1 MSRILVTLV
10 YERKIGS
17 MLRKA
22 VLSCMA
28 DRANDDGSGIWLSKG
43 RIADEIEASRRSVI
57 TAIQGL
63 VDDGLLIDHGLRKA
77 GSTHEYSIHVETLAD
92 MPRHERTQGGCEN
105 LHTPDPVKDVHG
117 GVKEV
122 HRGCEAASHKPSYNR
137 PEPTPNGVNAR
148 ETRKPPKAKKV
159 TKRGSRIAETW
170 APTPVDYAHASKK
183 GLNPQ
188 EINHEAD
195 QFRDYHIAKGT
206 ISKDWAASWRT
217 WCRNAVKWKSERK
230 PATRADRHAERAA
243 VFAEVAHEFDHGA
256 VPGRSGEELHQ
267 THAQASHSDAGSQA
281 TLIDADGVELVWD
294 GGTSDRAA

>member
-1 MSRILVTLV
+1 MSRKLVTLV

-63 VDDGLLIDHGLRKA
+63 VDDGILIDNGLRRA
-77 GSTHEYSIHVETLAD
+77 GSTHDYSIRVETLLA
-92 MPRHERTQGGCEN
+92 MPEHDRTKGGCEK
-105 LHTPDPVKDVHG
+105 LHTPDPVKHVHG

-137 PEPTPNGVNAR
+137 PEPKPNGFSAQDAP
-148 ETRKPPKAKKV
+148 TPPKAKTKR
-159 TKRGSRIAETW
+159 TPKRGSRMSETW
-170 APTPVDYAHASKK
+170 APTQMDYAHATKAEL
-183 GLNPQ
+183 GPQ

-195 QFRDYHIAKGT
+195 QFRDYHISKGT
-206 ISKDWAASWRT
+206 ISKDWSASWRT
-217 WCRNAVKWKSERK
+217 WCRNAVKWKAQRRPANNEHNASPFIRGIEEAADILDHASLSRRDGQEFHPARPHPTSPHERG
-230 PATRADRHAERAA
+230 
-243 VFAEVAHEFDHGA
+243 GA
-256 VPGRSGEELHQ
+256 V
-267 THAQASHSDAGSQA
+267 
-281 TLIDADGVELVWD
+281 TLDADGHVI
-294 GGTSDRAA
+294 TSKLAS